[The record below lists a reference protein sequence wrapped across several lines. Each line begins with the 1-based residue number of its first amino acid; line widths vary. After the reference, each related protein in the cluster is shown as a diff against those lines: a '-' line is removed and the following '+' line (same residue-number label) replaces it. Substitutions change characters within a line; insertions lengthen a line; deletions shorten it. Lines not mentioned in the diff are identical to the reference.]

1 MVALVAAGLCSDY
14 PDATPAFVV
23 SIAGCGVDGGR
34 LLEDQVSR
42 IYAASGAANED
53 VARIATLQAK
63 AIELTR
69 PDEIDKEALG
79 DAMVALQQA
88 QLELGGAEIEDQMDS
103 SLRVAGL
110 QLMTAPWMREFI
122 RLDPAEAW
130 GRISVPI
137 LALNGT
143 LDLQVSADLNLDAIQ
158 AAVEAGDGDVRIV
171 RLEGFN
177 HMLQPARTG
186 LPAEYGVI
194 ETTMDETAMGIMAEF
209 IKSTGVASSTPPQ
222 GE

>member
-1 MVALVAAGLCSDY
+1 M
-14 PDATPAFVV
+14 
-23 SIAGCGVDGGR
+23 
-34 LLEDQVSR
+34 
-42 IYAASGAANED
+42 
-53 VARIATLQAK
+53 
-63 AIELTR
+63 
-69 PDEIDKEALG
+69 EA
-79 DAMVALQQA
+79 
-88 QLELGGAEIEDQMDS
+88 
-103 SLRVAGL
+103 SLRAAGL
-110 QLMTAPWMREFI
+110 QLMTTPWMREFI

-130 GRISVPI
+130 RRISVPI

-158 AAVEAGDGDVRIV
+158 AAVEAGDGDVKIV

-177 HMLQPARTG
+177 HMLQPAKTG

-209 IKSTGVASSTPPQ
+209 IKSAGVPTSMPSG